1 MKKDQKIE
9 TKVYELFEV
18 KLFKKATFKLE
29 EIIHRKDKGK
39 NINYHIKKLQHR
51 VCKRFYEVL
60 VLEWNDLCEKCNCW

>member
-29 EIIHRKDKGK
+29 EIIHRKDKCK
-39 NINYHIKKLQHR
+39 NINYHIKK
-51 VCKRFYEVL
+51 VTS
-60 VLEWNDLCEKCNCW
+60 